1 VSDLNRIVPPR
12 KRVVLLVNDVFSAY
26 QATYRASIER
36 VARRLDIGVLVMM
49 GRELMHEDPS
59 ERVQNAIYDWV
70 SPELADGAL
79 LLSGTLAN
87 FTGLEGITALCTRM
101 GGLPIVSIGLAIPGC
116 ASIHLD
122 NMAAQSVAVEHL
134 VGHHQRKKI
143 AYIAGPPSNE
153 EAAERLAAY
162 RGVMRKN
169 GIDVDERQISVGH
182 FTIPS
187 GRRAMREL
195 LARGVPF
202 DSVVAA
208 NDAMALGALDVL
220 MQAGIRVPE
229 DALLIGFD
237 DTPIARFAPRSLTTV
252 AQPVDDVVEAAFAD
266 LLVLMGAERASARP
280 SFDAELVLRESCG
293 CGYGMSRTAPS
304 RVGPKVSASV
314 YLRASREEVTAST
327 RPSDDAR
334 GHGGRIHWIP
344 GLVDALVEDLEGK
357 EGVLAR
363 HVERAIDEASARHSS
378 LEEIGHAVIVLQRHL
393 DHAGYS
399 GASHFEIEQL
409 FMKVRAIVTAAVSRK
424 EARAALNQV
433 ERAVELRYAT
443 QRLSLAFDRRSLAA
457 ELERSLPLVG
467 VETAYIALRGSGA
480 AGTLRPLLAMEAKV
494 AAPVALVPQSPRRL
508 LPDGFPSATAWS
520 LLVWAVT
527 FEAEFMG
534 IIALDGGA
542 DPLVGEAVRAQI
554 GAALKMGEL
563 HAQVVEQ
570 TTLQERLGRE
580 RLDQEMAMA
589 RTIQTALAPK
599 DLRATAL
606 DIGAGMRTADVVGGD
621 YFDVLPVK
629 GGCWI
634 AIGDVAGH
642 GLMSGLV
649 MLMIQS
655 IVSTLVMSRPDAT
668 PAELCVEVN
677 RVLFANLRG
686 RLQRQE
692 HATFLLLRVPEDGR
706 VRFAG
711 AHEDV
716 VVWRSRERRCELVP
730 TEGTWL
736 GLVEDIA
743 HATADQELRL
753 EPGDLLVLLTDGVLE
768 ARNAKNEHFGIDP
781 VCRIIEGHAD
791 STPQTIVDEIIAA
804 TRAWAPAQ
812 QDDVTCVVARF
823 TGARPTSSY
832 APAAP
837 KGERV
842 G

>member
-1 VSDLNRIVPPR
+1 MSECGVSRRIEYRFLVGCGEVGSLAAMRPGLSPLAASDLNTIVPPR

-36 VARRLDIGVLVMM
+36 VARRRDIAVLVMM

-59 ERVQNAIYDWV
+59 ERVQNTIYDWV
-70 SPELADGAL
+70 SPEIADGVL

-87 FTGLEGITALCTRM
+87 FTGLEGMTALCARM
-101 GGLPIVSIGLAIPGC
+101 GSLPIVSIGLAIPGR

-122 NMAAQSVAVEHL
+122 NVAAQSVAVEHL
-134 VGHHQRKKI
+134 IGRHQRKKV
-143 AYIAGPPSNE
+143 AYVAGPPSNE
-153 EAAERLAAY
+153 EAAERLAGY
-162 RGVMRKN
+162 RSVMTRN
-169 GIDVDERQISVGH
+169 GIDVDERLISAGH

-187 GRRAMREL
+187 GRRAMLEI

-208 NDAMALGALDVL
+208 NDSMALGALDVL
-220 MQAGIRVPE
+220 TQAGIRVPE

-237 DTPIARFAPRSLTTV
+237 DTPIARFATRSLTTV
-252 AQPVDDVVEAAFAD
+252 AQPVDDMVEAAFAD
-266 LLVLMGAERASARP
+266 LLVLMGAEQTSARP
-280 SFDAELVLRESCG
+280 SFEAELVLRESCG
-293 CGYGMSRTAPS
+293 CGYGLSRAAPS
-304 RVGPKVSASV
+304 RVTTKVSASA
-314 YLRASREEVTAST
+314 YLRASREEIAAST
-327 RPSDDAR
+327 RPSDNAR
-334 GHGGRIHWIP
+334 GQGGRIHWIP
-344 GLVDALVEDLEGK
+344 RLVDALVEDLEGQ
-357 EGVLAR
+357 EGALAR
-363 HVERAIDEASARHSS
+363 HVERAIDDASARHSS
-378 LEEIGHAVIVLQRHL
+378 LEEIGHAVIVLQRRL
-393 DHAGYS
+393 DQAGYS

-409 FMKVRAIVTAAVSRK
+409 FMKARGIVTAAISRK
-424 EARAALNQV
+424 EARAALDQV
-433 ERAVELRYAT
+433 ERAVELRHAT
-443 QRLSLAFDRRSLAA
+443 QRLALAFESRSLAL

-467 VETAYIALRGSGA
+467 VETAYVALRASGD
-480 AGTLRPLLAMEAKV
+480 AGTLRPLLAMEQKAT
-494 AAPVALVPQSPRRL
+494 APVALVPPSPRHL
-508 LPDGFPSATAWS
+508 LPDGFPSAAAGS

-527 FEAEFMG
+527 FEAEFLG
-534 IIALDGGA
+534 VLALDGDA

-570 TTLQERLGRE
+570 TTLQERLGRD
-580 RLDQEMAMA
+580 RLDQEMAIA

-599 DLRATAL
+599 DLRATAF
-606 DIGAGMRTADVVGGD
+606 DIAAGIHTADVVGGD

-655 IVSTLVMSRPDAT
+655 IVSALVTSRPDAN

-677 RVLFANLRG
+677 RVLFPNLRG

-692 HATFLLLRVPEDGR
+692 HATFLLLRVSEDGR

-716 VVWRSRERRCELVP
+716 VVWRSRERRCEFVP

-743 HATADQELRL
+743 HATTNQELRL

-768 ARNAKNEHFGIDP
+768 ARNARNEHLGIDP

-791 STPQTIVDEIIAA
+791 STP
-804 TRAWAPAQ
+804 
-812 QDDVTCVVARF
+812 
-823 TGARPTSSY
+823 
-832 APAAP
+832 
-837 KGERV
+837 
-842 G
+842 